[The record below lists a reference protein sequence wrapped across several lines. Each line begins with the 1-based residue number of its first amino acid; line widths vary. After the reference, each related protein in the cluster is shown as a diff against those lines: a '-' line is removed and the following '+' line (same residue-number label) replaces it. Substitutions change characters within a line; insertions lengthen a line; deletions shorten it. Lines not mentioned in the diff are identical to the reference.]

1 MTTEVTSSKKNKTKI
16 SLLHTHEA
24 QTYFRETRVYGSFS
38 QPVGRIANSGLQ
50 AILNGP
56 PRSRISSFAYNS
68 KYLTLKNLL
77 IVCKHSD
84 LLLELCS
91 DIKERKFVHYKG
103 TALYC
108 QKAACSVKYFLFD
121 RLHVFKTVI
130 KVFIRY
136 VYINSFNNFDA
147 ILLMGSSCSTLRRG
161 IKGD

>member
-1 MTTEVTSSKKNKTKI
+1 M
-16 SLLHTHEA
+16 
-24 QTYFRETRVYGSFS
+24 
-38 QPVGRIANSGLQ
+38 
-50 AILNGP
+50 
-56 PRSRISSFAYNS
+56 
-68 KYLTLKNLL
+68 
-77 IVCKHSD
+77 
-84 LLLELCS
+84 
-91 DIKERKFVHYKG
+91 HYKG